1 MFIVLF
7 IAFHMLEMDRTE
19 DFQGFKRQE
28 LCEFSGVC
36 VFKLKSGYCS
46 RITPSIRHRMVTRKH
61 IHEHRKPCG
70 ETREMWKL
78 FFQAKI
84 HINKIHLIQLAYFG
98 CKRGRENNQMSP

>member
-36 VFKLKSGYCS
+36 VCWYS
-46 RITPSIRHRMVTRKH
+46 V
-61 IHEHRKPCG
+61 
-70 ETREMWKL
+70 
-78 FFQAKI
+78 
-84 HINKIHLIQLAYFG
+84 
-98 CKRGRENNQMSP
+98 

>member
-36 VFKLKSGYCS
+36 VLAQCLSWKVDTVRESLLQFGIGWWLETY
-46 RITPSIRHRMVTRKH
+46 TR
-61 IHEHRKPCG
+61 
-70 ETREMWKL
+70 T
-78 FFQAKI
+78 
-84 HINKIHLIQLAYFG
+84 
-98 CKRGRENNQMSP
+98 